1 MKIDELQLK
10 KDIQQL
16 KNPEDVLRKYGWKVI
31 GIGMEAAVA
40 EHPNKNYVLKL
51 FEDNSNY
58 KTFVKFALNHK
69 GNPHV
74 PVFFRGSETKE
85 LSKIDERSTISIPGI
100 MSTIPGTDYSYVRM
114 EKLAKITEK
123 DLINRY
129 SPEMMVL
136 YLNGIKHNTTGLN
149 HELRQAMRNKIIVR
163 FKLMT
168 ASKSANT
175 AFIQDLANDQSK
187 QQELWVKMGRQPDDA
202 WFNIA
207 DDLLQLSRQLKT
219 RGLDIHEDN
228 VMLRGNTLVITDP
241 FY

>member
-1 MKIDELQLK
+1 MKISELQLK

-51 FEDNSNY
+51 FEDDSNY
-58 KTFVKFALNHK
+58 KAFVRFALQHK

-74 PVFFRGSETKE
+74 PVFFKGSETKE
-85 LSKIDERSTISIPGI
+85 LAINERSSVNIPGI

-123 DLINRY
+123 DLIAVY

-136 YLNGIKHNTTGLN
+136 YLDGIKQNTAGVN
-149 HELRQAMRNKIIVR
+149 FELGQAMRNKIIVR
-163 FKLMT
+163 FRLM
-168 ASKSANT
+168 SQGKSANT
-175 AFIQDLANDQSK
+175 AFIRKLANDQSL
-187 QQELWVKMGRQPDDA
+187 QDELWTKLGRRPDDA
-202 WFNIA
+202 WFAIA
-207 DDLLQLSRQLKT
+207 NDLLQLAKQLKT

-228 VMLRGNTLVITDP
+228 VMLRGNTLVVTDP